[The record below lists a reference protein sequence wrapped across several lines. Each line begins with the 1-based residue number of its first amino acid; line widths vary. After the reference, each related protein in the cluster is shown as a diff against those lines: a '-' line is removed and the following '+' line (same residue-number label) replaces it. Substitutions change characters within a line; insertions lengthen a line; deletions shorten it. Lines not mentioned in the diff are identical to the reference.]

1 MSGEIA
7 GAPES
12 LFCSD
17 QLSVE
22 CLFCA
27 VFLVIVICLHC
38 LVHFVTNSLRMQNP
52 GVRSVVCDTMTRHF
66 SV

>member
-1 MSGEIA
+1 MSSGIS

-17 QLSVE
+17 QPSVE
-22 CLFCA
+22 CVFCA
-27 VFLVIVICLHC
+27 VFLVIVMYLHY

-52 GVRSVVCDTMTRHF
+52 GVMSAVCDAMTRHF